1 MKYEEV
7 KQQLSES
14 SLSRVW
20 LKIQNHTCGAITG
33 YRGENSQENNQILV
47 NYLQG
52 KGYSIT
58 RVDGSYIENFNTPFA
73 REVKEPTF
81 FVCNH
86 MVKGSDNNQLENHLR
101 KLGAIFDQ
109 DSVLIVPPGGTDAYL
124 VGTSQRTTAWP
135 SFGQKV
141 VVGQANGGMQWDRFF
156 HVFRDENLH
165 LKKFKHRKLE
175 MHDGHSTFW
184 SSKLMRAQRHE
195 AGRVD
200 HIQPRCVV
208 IAHRQLGTS
217 R

>member
-1 MKYEEV
+1 MKYEEI

-33 YRGENSQENNQILV
+33 YRGENSQEKNQENNQILV

-86 MVKGSDNNQLENHLR
+86 MIKGSDSNQLENHLR

-141 VVGQANGGMQWDRFF
+141 VVG
-156 HVFRDENLH
+156 
-165 LKKFKHRKLE
+165 
-175 MHDGHSTFW
+175 
-184 SSKLMRAQRHE
+184 SSKWGDAMGPFFSRVQGRKFAFEEIQTPQTRNARWAQHVLVKQ
-195 AGRVD
+195 VD
-200 HIQPRCVV
+200 ES
-208 IAHRQLGTS
+208 TET
-217 R
+217 